1 MYFHYKNTYVCFE
14 RLRDYKKIGSHNS
27 NIRRQYMQKFIRTP
41 KYIKFSRLLASSAG
55 SSITPINYFGFSS
68 IADSTSK
75 IPFKLKVKLK
85 SETPSLLTPE
95 SSPIKLPDQSDDAN
109 FTMEDLGTYK

>member
-1 MYFHYKNTYVCFE
+1 MSLTPE
-14 RLRDYKKIGSHNS
+14 NS
-27 NIRRQYMQKFIRTP
+27 PSKLT
-41 KYIKFSRLLASSAG
+41 IKEEDLEASV
-55 SSITPINYFGFSS
+55 
-68 IADSTSK
+68 ADSTSK

>member
-41 KYIKFSRLLASSAG
+41 KYIKFSGLLAS
-55 SSITPINYFGFSS
+55 IDRILQNFPNYNVLINNFDNFSS
-68 IADSTSK
+68 NSIICDDLK
-75 IPFKLKVKLK
+75 QKKLHTL
-85 SETPSLLTPE
+85 S
-95 SSPIKLPDQSDDAN
+95 N
-109 FTMEDLGTYK
+109 Y